1 MHMNNIKV
9 TNPYLAFIAIP
20 LVIAIVV
27 GFFLLPKYKR
37 KSTKNLI
44 SLGLHFLMVA
54 TLTLTF
60 IDIRFLHTS
69 ENTEMVILADCSEST
84 RENIDTL
91 DSTISDI
98 YNQGKEKGYKVGV
111 VAFASSGD
119 NIVKIGDS
127 YRSGKIKDVF
137 ESDSFDKT
145 STDIKT
151 ALDYSKDLFSENSVK
166 RLVLVSDGKETDD
179 SAIDSIESLINSS
192 ITVDAVLLDSKEGD
206 EIAITGLEYTDHCF
220 LNKPQT
226 AKVSIYSHSQ
236 TTAKIE
242 LLSGGEIKQSKDVD
256 LAKGMSVY
264 SFDLPSDQVGTFK
277 YDVKVTPLT
286 GNTDKYEENNQ
297 KSFEQDFTDE
307 IKVLLLSNTSADLN
321 AIKAMNLYTDKAK
334 IDAYYSTSE
343 YPYTLEEFMKYD
355 EIILSDVNI
364 SEIGYSDEFVANLN
378 TAVKY
383 YGKSL
388 ITYGATYSA
397 ASGDYVKTYNDMLPV
412 QYESDEPK
420 ALILLIDVSYS
431 MEGDKL
437 KQAKAGA
444 IACLDL
450 LGEKDYIGVVTFS
463 DNTNVVVGLTSAKN
477 RSAITSRINKITVQ
491 GSTTMKPGLVKC
503 DEMLSGSDFEFK
515 NVICL
520 SDGLPFDDEKDL
532 RTQVYKMA
540 AKNISVSF
548 INIACNQKE
557 AIKLLTTLA
566 QYGNGAYYYAS
577 SASTVIRII
586 ESSVSEEITNKAIEE
601 DTTIQVHVADD
612 GTLKDVDTSGFTSI
626 GGYNYCRMK
635 TLSTTVLTV
644 QYQTDSDFSKVMT
657 IPLYAYWDFGNG
669 RVSSFTSSLSG
680 SWTKNFRSKEAGVK
694 FFQNATNESLPKRK
708 TVNNMDFTYTTKG
721 KSTDVVLTS
730 NDGDKTATVKIEV
743 TAPDQSV
750 ASYDLIF
757 DGTSYISTINTSIIG
772 EYTVKLSYKG
782 SAEGSK
788 EESYSYPLFFDYSS
802 EFDTTN
808 GVDNTLLYNLSKQ
821 NGNYYK
827 GSYKLELLD
836 SELQFRS
843 YNSSMLWF
851 LLATVIIFLIDVLVR
866 KSDFKKKKKQPKI
879 KDVGSFN

>member
-20 LVIAIVV
+20 LVIAIIV
-27 GFFLLPKYKR
+27 GFFLLPKYRR

-84 RENIDTL
+84 RESVDNL
-91 DSTISDI
+91 DSTITDI
-98 YNQGKEKGYKVGV
+98 YDQAKKNGYKIGV
-111 VAFASSGD
+111 VAFASSTD

-127 YRSGKIKDVF
+127 YHSGKIKDVF
-137 ESDSFDKT
+137 NDDSFDKT

-166 RLVLVSDGKETDD
+166 RLVIVSDGKETDD
-179 SAIDSIESLINSS
+179 SAVDSIESLINSS

-220 LNKPQT
+220 LNKAQV
-226 AKVSIYSHSQ
+226 AKVSIYSRTQ
-236 TTAKIE
+236 TTAQIE
-242 LLSGGEIKQSKDVD
+242 LTCEGEVKQSKEVE
-256 LAKGMSVY
+256 LAKGLSVF
-264 SFDLPSDQVGTFK
+264 SIDLPSDTVGTFK
-277 YDVKVTPLT
+277 YDVKVTPLK
-286 GNTDKYEENNQ
+286 GDADKYEENNK

-307 IKVLLLSNTSADLN
+307 ISVLLLGNSSADLN

-334 IDAYYSTSE
+334 IDSYYSMSQ
-343 YPYTLEEFMKYD
+343 YPYKLEDFMKYD
-355 EIILSDVNI
+355 EIILSDVNV
-364 SEIGYSDEFVANLN
+364 SQLNYSDEFVTNLN

-397 ASGDYVKTYNDMLPV
+397 ASDDYVKTYNDMLPV

-420 ALILLIDVSYS
+420 ALVLLIDISYS

-463 DNTNVVVGLTSAKN
+463 DTTNVVVPLTSSKYKTVIAN
-477 RSAITSRINKITVQ
+477 RINKITVE

-503 DEMLSGSDFEFK
+503 EEMLKDSDYEFK

-520 SDGLPFDDEKDL
+520 SDGLPFDSEKDL
-532 RTQVYKMA
+532 TTQVYKMA

-548 INIACNQKE
+548 INIANPSGS
-557 AIKLLTTLA
+557 KLLSKLA
-566 QYGNGAYYYAS
+566 TYGNGTYYYAS
-577 SASTVIRII
+577 SASSIVKTIQ
-586 ESSVSEEITNKAIEE
+586 SSVSEEITNKVIDEETAIQIH
-601 DTTIQVHVADD
+601 TAADV
-612 GTLKDVDTSGFTSI
+612 TLKDVDTSALPSI

-635 TLSTTVLTV
+635 SLATTVLTV
-644 QYQTDSDFSKVMT
+644 QYTTDQSFSSIMT
-657 IPLYAYWDFGNG
+657 VPLYAYWDFGKG

-680 SWTKNFRSKEAGVK
+680 DWTKNLRSKEAGKK
-694 FFQNATNESLPKRK
+694 FFQNATNESLPERK
-708 TVNNMDFTYTTKG
+708 TINNLDFNYTTKG
-721 KSTDVVLTS
+721 KTTEVVLTS
-730 NDGDKTATVKIEV
+730 NDGDKKAEAKIEV
-743 TAPDQSV
+743 TAPDNSV
-750 ASYDLIF
+750 ANYDLVF
-757 DGTSYISTINTSIIG
+757 DGTSYVVTINTATVG
-772 EYTVKLSYKG
+772 EYSVKLTYKG
-782 SAEGSK
+782 SEEGSV
-788 EESYSYPLFFDYSS
+788 EQSYTYPLFFDFSS
-802 EFDTTN
+802 EFDTTT
-808 GVDNTLLYNLSKQ
+808 GTDNTLLYNLSKQ
-821 NGNYYK
+821 NGKYYK
-827 GSYKLELLD
+827 GKYTLDILD
-836 SELQFRS
+836 SELQFKS

-851 LLATVIIFLIDVLVR
+851 LLATVIIFLIDVFIR

-879 KDVGSFN
+879 KEVGSFN

>member
-37 KSTKNLI
+37 KSKKNLI

-60 IDIRFLHTS
+60 VDIRFLHTS
-69 ENTEMVILADCSEST
+69 ENTEMIILADCSEST
-84 RENIDTL
+84 RESVDTL
-91 DSTISDI
+91 DTTITDI

-111 VAFASSGD
+111 VAFASTTD
-119 NIVKIGDS
+119 NIVGIGGS
-127 YRSGKIKDVF
+127 YRSGKIKEIF
-137 ESDSFDKT
+137 ESTSFDRT

-151 ALDYSKDLFSENSVK
+151 ALDYSKDLFSENCVK

-206 EIAITGLEYTDHCF
+206 EIAITGIEYTDHCF
-220 LNKPQT
+220 LNKAQT
-226 AKVSIYSHSQ
+226 AKVSIYSHKQ

-242 LLSGGEIKQSKDVD
+242 LLSEGEVKQSKEVD

-264 SFDLPSDQVGTFK
+264 SIDLPSDQVGTFK
-277 YDVKVTPLT
+277 YEVKVTPLT
-286 GNTDKYEENNQ
+286 GDVDKYEENNQ

-307 IKVLLLSNTSADLN
+307 INVLLLSNTSADLN

-334 IDAYYSTSE
+334 IDAYYKVSD

-364 SEIGYSDEFVANLN
+364 SEIGYCDEFVANLN

-388 ITYGATYSA
+388 ITYGATYSG

-463 DNTNVVVGLTSAKN
+463 DSTKVVVSLTSAKYKT
-477 RSAITSRINKITVQ
+477 AITNRINSITVE

-503 DEMLSGSDFEFK
+503 EEMLSGSDFEFK

-520 SDGLPFDDEKDL
+520 SDGLPFDTKKDL
-532 RTQVYKMA
+532 QTQVYKMA

-548 INIACNQKE
+548 INIANKSGE
-557 AIKLLTTLA
+557 SLLTTLA
-566 QYGNGAYYYAS
+566 TYGNGTYYYAA
-577 SASTVIRII
+577 SAGSIVKII
-586 ESSVSEEITNKAIEE
+586 QSSVSEEITNKAIEE

-635 TLSTTVLTV
+635 TLATTVLTV
-644 QYQTDSDFSKVMT
+644 QYQTETDFSKVMT
-657 IPLYAYWDFGNG
+657 IPLYAYWDFGKG

-680 SWTKNFRSKEAGVK
+680 SWTKNFRSKTDGIK
-694 FFQNATNESLPKRK
+694 FFQNATNESLPQRK
-708 TVNNMDFTYTTKG
+708 TDNNMDFTYTTKG
-721 KSTDVVLTS
+721 KTTNVVLTS
-730 NDGDKTATVKIEV
+730 NDGDKTATAKIEV

-750 ASYDLIF
+750 SNYDMVF
-757 DGTSYISTINTSIIG
+757 DGTSYVVDINTSVIG
-772 EYTVKLSYKG
+772 EYSVKLTYKG
-782 SAEGSK
+782 SGEGSK
-788 EESYSYPLFFDYSS
+788 EETYTYPLFFDYSS

-808 GVDNTLLYNLSKQ
+808 GTDNTLLYNLAKQ

-827 GSYKLELLD
+827 GTYKLDLLD

-851 LLATVIIFLIDVLVR
+851 LLATVIIFLIDVLIR
-866 KSDFKKKKKQPKI
+866 KSDFKKKKKEPKI
-879 KDVGSFN
+879 KEIGSFN

>member
-1 MHMNNIKV
+1 MHMNNIKI

-27 GFFLLPKYKR
+27 GFFLLPKYRR

-84 RENIDTL
+84 RESVDTL
-91 DSTISDI
+91 DSTITDI
-98 YNQGKEKGYKVGV
+98 YNQGKENGYKVGV
-111 VAFASSGD
+111 VAFAATSD

-127 YRSGKIKDVF
+127 YRAGKIKEVF
-137 ESDSFDKT
+137 ENDSFDKT

-192 ITVDAVLLDSKEGD
+192 ITVDAVLLDSQEGD
-206 EIAITGLEYTDHCF
+206 EIALTGLEYTDHCF
-220 LNKPQT
+220 LNKAQV
-226 AKVSIYSHSQ
+226 AKVSIYSRTQ
-236 TTAKIE
+236 TKAKIE
-242 LLSGGEIKQSKDVD
+242 LLSGGEVKQAKEVE
-256 LAKGMSVY
+256 LAKGMSVF
-264 SFDLPSDQVGTFK
+264 SIDLPSDQVGTFK
-277 YDVKVTPLT
+277 YDVKVTPVS
-286 GNTDKYEENNQ
+286 GDADKYEENNT

-307 IKVLLLSNTSADLN
+307 ISVLLLSKTSADLN
-321 AIKAMNLYTDKAK
+321 AIKNMNLYTDKAK
-334 IDAYYSTSE
+334 ITAYYKASE
-343 YPYTLEEFMKYD
+343 YPSTLEEFMKYD
-355 EIILSDVNI
+355 EIILSDVNVSDI
-364 SEIGYSDEFVANLN
+364 NYSDEFVTNLN

-420 ALILLIDVSYS
+420 ALVLLIDVSYS

-437 KQAKAGA
+437 AQAKKGA

-450 LGEKDYIGVVTFS
+450 LNEKDYIGVVTFS
-463 DNTNVVVGLTSAKN
+463 DSTNVVMPLTSAKYKT
-477 RSAITSRINKITVQ
+477 AIANRINRITVE

-503 DEMLSGSDFEFK
+503 EEMLKDSDYEFK

-520 SDGLPFDDEKDL
+520 SDGLPFDTEKEL
-532 RTQVYKMA
+532 TTQVYKMA

-548 INIACNQKE
+548 INIANKSGE
-557 AIKLLTTLA
+557 SLLSKLST
-566 QYGNGAYYYAS
+566 YGNGTYYYAS
-577 SASTVIRII
+577 SASAIVKII
-586 ESSVSEEITNKAIEE
+586 QSSVSDEITNKAIEE
-601 DTTIQVHVADD
+601 DTTIQVHNAADN
-612 GTLKDVDTSGFTSI
+612 TLKDVDTTAFNSI
-626 GGYNYCRMK
+626 SGYNYCRMK
-635 TLSTTVLTV
+635 TLATTVLTV
-644 QYQTDSDFSKVMT
+644 QYQTNTQFSKLMT
-657 IPLYAYWDFGNG
+657 IPLYAYWDFGKG

-680 SWTKNFRSKEAGVK
+680 DWTKNFRSKGAGLK
-694 FFQNATNESLPKRK
+694 FLQNATNESLPARK
-708 TVNNMDFTYTTKG
+708 TVNNLDFTYTTKG
-721 KSTDVVLTS
+721 KTTDIVLTT
-730 NDGDKTATVKIEV
+730 NDGDKTATAKIEV
-743 TAPDQSV
+743 TAPDNSV
-750 ASYDLIF
+750 ANYDLVF
-757 DGTSYISTINTSIIG
+757 DGTSYITTINTTSIG
-772 EYTVKLSYKG
+772 EYSVKLTYK
-782 SAEGSK
+782 ASK
-788 EESYSYPLFFDYSS
+788 EESVEETYSYPLYFDYSS

-808 GVDNTLLYNLSKQ
+808 GTDNTLLYNLSKQ

-827 GSYKLELLD
+827 GNYQLNILD

-851 LLATVIIFLIDVLVR
+851 LLATVIIFLIDVFIR

-879 KDVGSFN
+879 KEVGSFN